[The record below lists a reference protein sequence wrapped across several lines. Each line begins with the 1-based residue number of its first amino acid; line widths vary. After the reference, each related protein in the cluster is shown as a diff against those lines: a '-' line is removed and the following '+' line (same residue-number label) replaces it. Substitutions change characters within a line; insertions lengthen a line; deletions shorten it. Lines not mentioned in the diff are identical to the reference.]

1 MSLFESLIRT
11 KSIQT
16 CHFPGRIF
24 YTETAENISLKAK
37 IGPLP
42 IENITMKQIKQ
53 AGNSDPD
60 V

>member
-1 MSLFESLIRT
+1 MSLFENLIRT

-42 IENITMKQIKQ
+42 IENITMKQI
-53 AGNSDPD
+53 
-60 V
+60 